1 MYVNTNLN
9 SQIAQS
15 NLFKN
20 SKEVSQAMERLSS
33 GLRINNASD
42 DAAGLAIS
50 ERMTAQVNGMNQ
62 SLRNAQDG
70 ISLAQSAEGAMGT
83 VTDMLQRMRTLAVQA
98 DNGTYSEDDLEAVQ
112 SEMDNLVAE
121 INHIVGET
129 HFNGIDLLGGD
140 DGGDLAIKIHIS
152 DKSDDTIDINIAD
165 LSELMVD
172 GDVDVTEDAQA
183 AIDAI
188 DTALGEV
195 NDARAELGS
204 VQNRLDFI
212 SDNLHTNVNNTD
224 AAKMRI
230 LDADMAEEMSALTKS
245 EILQNTT
252 LAMLP
257 RANSQPQAI
266 MQLLNS

>member
-62 SLRNAQDG
+62 ALRNAQDG

-83 VTDMLQRMRTLAVQA
+83 ITDMLQRMRTLAVQA
-98 DNGTYSEDDLEAVQ
+98 DNGTYSGSDLDAIKD
-112 SEMDNLVAE
+112 EMDNLVSEITHIAE
-121 INHIVGET
+121 ET
-129 HFNGIDLLGGD
+129 HFNGINLL
-140 DGGDLAIKIHIS
+140 DGSEATIQIHIS
-152 DKSDDTIDINIAD
+152 DKSNDTITINLQDLTELIASD
-165 LSELMVD
+165 
-172 GDVDVTEDAQA
+172 DVDVTVDPQA

-188 DTALGEV
+188 DTALGTV

-204 VQNRLDFI
+204 VQNRLEFI
-212 SDNLHTNVNNTD
+212 TDNLHTNVNNTS

-230 LDADMAEEMSALTKS
+230 LDADMAEEMSALTRA